1 MTDKTKGCT
10 CDSSPCP
17 DRLLTQKEAAE
28 ILSVSPLT
36 LEAWRWQGKGPK
48 YIKIGKLA
56 RYRESDIYAFIEKLA
71 EKA

>member
-1 MTDKTKGCT
+1 MTDTKTSCT
-10 CDSSPCP
+10 CNTSTCP

-48 YIKIGKLA
+48 YIKVGKLA
-56 RYRESDIYAFIEKLA
+56 RYRESDIYAYIKELVA
-71 EKA
+71 A